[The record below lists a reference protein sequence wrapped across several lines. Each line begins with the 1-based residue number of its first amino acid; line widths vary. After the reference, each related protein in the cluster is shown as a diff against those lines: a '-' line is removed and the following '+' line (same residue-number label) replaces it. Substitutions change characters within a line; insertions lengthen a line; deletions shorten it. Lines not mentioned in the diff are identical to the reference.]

1 MAKKVEDV
9 VKDVLALS
17 GAERRELVRLLQSQL
32 DAGLEAADA
41 EQVWIEEIE
50 RRVAALDNGDA
61 ELIPAADVFRR
72 LEERFSK

>member
-50 RRVAALDNGDA
+50 RRVAVLDKGDA